1 MLKEEKQNFTV
12 CSTREGDNGPID
24 NTLNESNSVKDV
36 VPDKKNSKKQSLNK
50 YLNFK
55 MMFLYPGI
63 ILSAGWT
70 ILNIIKIIGYVD

>member
-1 MLKEEKQNFTV
+1 
-12 CSTREGDNGPID
+12 
-24 NTLNESNSVKDV
+24 